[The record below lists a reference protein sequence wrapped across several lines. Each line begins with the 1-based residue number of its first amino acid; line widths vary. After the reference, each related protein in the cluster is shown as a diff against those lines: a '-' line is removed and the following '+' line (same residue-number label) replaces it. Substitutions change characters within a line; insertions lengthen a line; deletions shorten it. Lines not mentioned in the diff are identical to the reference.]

1 MVIALSCSSYVCL
14 ADVTFDKGTAGIPG
28 SAKATREAITGRLFL
43 RRSVIPNLRKQMNDR
58 DRMLLSEFMSLFP
71 PESIPEDNT
80 TFSDTPKCAL
90 VCTNLWIHEEKKRK
104 CLRWNFVI
112 L

>member
-14 ADVTFDKGTAGIPG
+14 ADVTFDRGTAGIPD

-43 RRSVIPNLRKQMNDR
+43 RRSVIPNLRKQINDR

-71 PESIPEDNT
+71 PESIPEDNS

-90 VCTNLWIHEEKKRK
+90 VCINLWIHEEKKE
-104 CLRWNFVI
+104 NV
-112 L
+112 

>member
-14 ADVTFDKGTAGIPG
+14 ADVTFDRGTAGIPD

-43 RRSVIPNLRKQMNDR
+43 RRSVIPNLRKQINDR
-58 DRMLLSEFMSLFP
+58 DRMLLSEFMSLSP

-90 VCTNLWIHEEKKRK
+90 VCTNHWIHDS
-104 CLRWNFVI
+104 
-112 L
+112 